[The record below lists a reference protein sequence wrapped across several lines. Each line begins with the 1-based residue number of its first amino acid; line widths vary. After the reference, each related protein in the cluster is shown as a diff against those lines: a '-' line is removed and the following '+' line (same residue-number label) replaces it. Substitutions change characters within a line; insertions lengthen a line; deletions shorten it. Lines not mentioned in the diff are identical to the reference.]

1 MPLHTVIIPR
11 KCEQV
16 NVLSGYGTV
25 KLSFF
30 ITLDEHIPAMCAP
43 IITLGVH
50 SFYWFVHL

>member
-16 NVLSGYGTV
+16 NVLGGICV
-25 KLSFF
+25 EKLSFF
-30 ITLDEHIPAMCAP
+30 TTLDEHISYVCAP

-50 SFYWFVHL
+50 SFY

>member
-1 MPLHTVIIPR
+1 MPLHTIIIPR

-16 NVLSGYGTV
+16 NVLSGFMMA
-25 KLSFF
+25 KMSIF
-30 ITLDEHIPAMCAP
+30 ITLDEHTPNLCAP